1 MKTAKL
7 ILKTKE
13 YLDQLYKTDTPLEK
27 IVKYLNLDEDLAI
40 SALNSLDTTISLDE
54 LRDTETS
61 LYNKLASKP
70 LNLDMSLDL
79 QSMIN
84 TLESP
89 DKEIILLRYF
99 NDYTQEELAKMF
111 NMSQVSISRIL
122 LKNLKKL
129 KNAYS
134 EV

>member
-1 MKTAKL
+1 MAKL

-13 YLDQLYKTDTPLEK
+13 YLDQLYKTDTPFLK
-27 IVKYLNLDEDLAI
+27 VVKYLNLDETLAT
-40 SALNSLDTTISLDE
+40 SALNCLDTTISLDE
-54 LRDTETS
+54 LRDSETS

-70 LNLDMSLDL
+70 LNLDVTLDL

-99 NDYTQEELAKMF
+99 NDYTQEELAKTF

-122 LKNLKKL
+122 SKNLKKL
-129 KNAYS
+129 KKTYS

>member
-1 MKTAKL
+1 MAKL

-13 YLDQLYKTDTPLEK
+13 YLDQLYKTDTPFPK
-27 IVKYLNLDEDLAI
+27 VVKYLNLDETLAN
-40 SALNSLDTTISLDE
+40 SALNCLDTTISLDE
-54 LRDTETS
+54 LRDSETS

-70 LNLDMSLDL
+70 LNLDVTLDL

-99 NDYTQEELAKMF
+99 NDYTQEELAKTF

-122 LKNLKKL
+122 SKNLKKL
-129 KNAYS
+129 KKTYS

>member
-1 MKTAKL
+1 MAKL

-13 YLDQLYKTDTPLEK
+13 YLDQLYKTDTPFPK
-27 IVKYLNLDEDLAI
+27 VVKYLNLDETLAN
-40 SALNSLDTTISLDE
+40 SALNCLDTTISLDE
-54 LRDTETS
+54 LRDSDTS

-70 LNLDMSLDL
+70 LNLDVTLDL

-99 NDYTQEELAKMF
+99 NDYTQDELAKMF

-122 LKNLKKL
+122 SRNLKKL
-129 KNAYS
+129 KTAYN

>member
-1 MKTAKL
+1 MAKL

-99 NDYTQEELAKMF
+99 NDYTQEELAKIF

-122 LKNLKKL
+122 SKNLKKL

>member
-1 MKTAKL
+1 MAKL

-13 YLDQLYKTDTPLEK
+13 YLDQLYKTDTPFPK
-27 IVKYLNLDEDLAI
+27 VVKYLNLDETLAN
-40 SALNSLDTTISLDE
+40 SALNCLDTTISLDE
-54 LRDTETS
+54 LRDSDTS

-70 LNLDMSLDL
+70 LNLDVTLDL

-99 NDYTQEELAKMF
+99 NDYTQEELAKTF

-122 LKNLKKL
+122 SKNLKKL
-129 KNAYS
+129 KKTYS

>member
-1 MKTAKL
+1 MAKL

-13 YLDQLYKTDTPLEK
+13 YLDQLYKTDTPFPK
-27 IVKYLNLDEDLAI
+27 VVKYLNLDETLAN
-40 SALNSLDTTISLDE
+40 SALNCLDTTISLDE
-54 LRDTETS
+54 LRDSDTS
-61 LYNKLASKP
+61 LYNKIASKP
-70 LNLDMSLDL
+70 LNIDTKIDL
-79 QSMIN
+79 QTMIN

-99 NDYTQEELAKMF
+99 NDYTQEELAKTF

-122 LKNLKKL
+122 SKNLKKL
-129 KNAYS
+129 KKTYS

>member
-1 MKTAKL
+1 M
-7 ILKTKE
+7 KTKE

-89 DKEIILLRYF
+89 DKEIILLRYY
-99 NDYTQEELAKMF
+99 NDYTQEELAKIF

-122 LKNLKKL
+122 SKNLKKL

>member
-122 LKNLKKL
+122 SKNLKKL

>member
-1 MKTAKL
+1 MAKL

-13 YLDQLYKTDTPLEK
+13 YLDQLYKTDTPFPK
-27 IVKYLNLDEDLAI
+27 VVKYLNLDETLAN
-40 SALNSLDTTISLDE
+40 SALNCLDTTIILDE
-54 LRDTETS
+54 LRDSDTS

-70 LNLDMSLDL
+70 LNLDVTLDL

-99 NDYTQEELAKMF
+99 NDYTQEELAKTF

-122 LKNLKKL
+122 SKNLKKL
-129 KNAYS
+129 KKTYS

>member
-1 MKTAKL
+1 MAKL

-13 YLDQLYKTDTPLEK
+13 YLDQLYKTDTPFPK
-27 IVKYLNLDEDLAI
+27 VVKYLNLDETLAN
-40 SALNSLDTTISLDE
+40 SALNCLDTTISLDE
-54 LRDTETS
+54 LRDSETS

-70 LNLDMSLDL
+70 LNLDVTLDL

-111 NMSQVSISRIL
+111 NVSQVSISRIISR
-122 LKNLKKL
+122 NLKKL
-129 KNAYS
+129 KNNFS
-134 EV
+134 

>member
-1 MKTAKL
+1 
-7 ILKTKE
+7 
-13 YLDQLYKTDTPLEK
+13 
-27 IVKYLNLDEDLAI
+27 
-40 SALNSLDTTISLDE
+40 
-54 LRDTETS
+54 
-61 LYNKLASKP
+61 
-70 LNLDMSLDL
+70 MSLDL

-99 NDYTQEELAKMF
+99 NDYTQEELAKIF

-122 LKNLKKL
+122 SKNLKKL

>member
-1 MKTAKL
+1 M
-7 ILKTKE
+7 KTKE

-99 NDYTQEELAKMF
+99 NDYTQEELAKTF

-122 LKNLKKL
+122 SKNLKKL
-129 KNAYS
+129 KKTYS

>member
-1 MKTAKL
+1 M
-7 ILKTKE
+7 KTKE

-99 NDYTQEELAKMF
+99 NDYTQEELAKIF

-122 LKNLKKL
+122 SKNLKKL